1 MRAADRKQSKYY
13 KSRKK
18 QFNNRQKGKVDHVA
32 MSGRLWRRRASQQE
46 PSVAAHFKD
55 AAHTSGLARRR
66 AFKPEG
72 QITETLYS
80 R

>member
-18 QFNNRQKGKVDHVA
+18 QFNNRQKEKVDHIA
-32 MSGRLWRRRASQQE
+32 MNGRLWRRRASQQE

-55 AAHTSGLARRR
+55 AAAPSNLKVTSRKL
-66 AFKPEG
+66 F
-72 QITETLYS
+72 QITKPNPVI
-80 R
+80 